1 MPYLPVAAL
10 PFRPYRTTPCLPFPA
25 VPRSLLASSR
35 RACQSPPSTPHRATP
50 ATQAQSSLRYLP
62 RLPIHARP
70 CPHCL
75 TGHARRVPAAPD
87 HAMPADPGLLHLAM
101 PAAPVLTLPP
111 LPCQRCPPGRAHEAL
126 PAVPCPSP
134 TTPSPPCL
142 ALPRSASPT
151 SPNQPSRARPCHRR
165 PRLACREQRIQSWPG
180 RAFRS
185 HACRSTPC
193 RSPPSKL
200 GRSDLSGPC
209 LLRQP
214 LRVPAT
220 PSAPC
225 LRNLGTPHVA

>member
-1 MPYLPVAAL
+1 MPAVPCSASIAPGLV
-10 PFRPYRTTPCLPFPA
+10 TPCLPIPA
-25 VPRSLLASSR
+25 VNSTPCHTCHPGPVIAALPPAPADPRLI
-35 RACQSPPSTPHRATP
+35 QPSTA
-50 ATQAQSSLRYLP
+50 S
-62 RLPIHARP
+62 
-70 CPHCL
+70 
-75 TGHARRVPAAPD
+75 
-87 HAMPADPGLLHLAM
+87 PADPGLLHLAM

-134 TTPSPPCL
+134 TTPSPPCH